1 MMPKA
6 RSMEEKPDKLAV
18 IQVTVFYS
26 VKDTLKRM
34 KGRVVQDWEKMYVN
48 YKCDKVYVSRIY
60 KALLK
65 LTKRNPTQP
74 ISKMSN

>member
-18 IQVTVFYS
+18 IQVTLFYS

-48 YKCDKVYVSRIY
+48 YKSDRVYVTRGLCFDCDS
-60 KALLK
+60 K
-65 LTKRNPTQP
+65 NPTR
-74 ISKMSN
+74 KRHF